1 MERFEGA
8 ITFTGKGVR
17 DKICSYDRIRS
28 GDDRKR
34 LRGRGPLHRVTSYYL
49 F

>member
-17 DKICSYDRIRS
+17 EKICGYDRMGS
-28 GDDRKR
+28 GDDRK
-34 LRGRGPLHRVTSYYL
+34 SQC
-49 F
+49 